1 MLISPEIMR
10 SLLLI
15 CLLGMAT
22 LAAFFLRQRS
32 LSFTDYLRWGLLL
45 ILLPLLGPFLV
56 ILASPGKRRS

>member
-1 MLISPEIMR
+1 MLISPDTMR

-32 LSFTDYLRWGLLL
+32 LSFADYLRWGLLL

-56 ILASPGKRRS
+56 ILATPGKRRS